1 MIEKIHKESTT
12 DFLLSQIMSR
22 NDLVNNRHNRHTS
35 IILKECILTMLE
47 YKIEIFGKH
56 YLMVFN

>member
-1 MIEKIHKESTT
+1 MIEKINKESTT

-22 NDLVNNRHNRHTS
+22 NDLVNNRHTS

>member
-1 MIEKIHKESTT
+1 MIEEIHKESTT

-22 NDLVNNRHNRHTS
+22 NDLVMKYNKHPS

-47 YKIEIFGKH
+47 YKMEIFGKH
-56 YLMVFN
+56 YFMFFN